1 MSVDLSGMVHLV
13 LIGLTE
19 HVFGHMAITT
29 SIIMLFVVVF
39 SLLIN
44 IPVPFAL
51 AIPIPFVVILTAYG
65 YLTILI
71 GGILSAV
78 FLVLAIVSF
87 LGGMGVK

>member
-29 SIIMLFVVVF
+29 SIIMLFFVVF